1 LRRTP
6 DSTRLTVP
14 AIFVC
19 FAGLGRHAGNNG
31 AVRFT
36 VDDTAYRTS
45 VVAPREKA
53 GANDLDAACAEGAAL
68 PTEEAARR
76 IRCSFSFRDRR
87 AMRRG
92 VGDHVAAPHRST
104 PAQRPPRERRP
115 HDCEIRSAVAILL
128 PVSVNR

>member
-1 LRRTP
+1 LRRIP

-19 FAGLGRHAGNNG
+19 FAGLAWHADNNG

-45 VVAPREKA
+45 VVAPRERA

-76 IRCSFSFRDRR
+76 IRSSF
-87 AMRRG
+87 
-92 VGDHVAAPHRST
+92 
-104 PAQRPPRERRP
+104 
-115 HDCEIRSAVAILL
+115 
-128 PVSVNR
+128 